1 MVLRIAVGERV
12 AAGDIA
18 RMPASTVSK
27 ASAASPV
34 RITIALASD
43 TLDDLENRPRD
54 CFDQRALVVFIVFA
68 RRACECGLGV
78 GHGTALQCRLT
89 MWK

>member
-1 MVLRIAVGERV
+1 M
-12 AAGDIA
+12 A
-18 RMPASTVSK
+18 RMPASTVSR
-27 ASAASPV
+27 AAAVSAV

-43 TLDDLENRPRD
+43 TVDDFENCPRD
-54 CFDQRALVVFIVFA
+54 CFNQRSLVGLVVVEHC
-68 RRACECGLGV
+68 ACECGLGV

>member
-1 MVLRIAVGERV
+1 MVLRIAVSERV

-18 RMPASTVSK
+18 KMPASTVSK

-34 RITIALASD
+34 RITTALQSL
-43 TLDDLENRPRD
+43 TLDVG
-54 CFDQRALVVFIVFA
+54 FDQRSLVGFVVLE

>member
-1 MVLRIAVGERV
+1 MARV
-12 AAGDIA
+12 
-18 RMPASTVSK
+18 PASTVSR
-27 ASAASPV
+27 ASAVSAV
-34 RITIALASD
+34 LMTIALASD
-43 TLDDLENRPRD
+43 TVDDFENCPRD
-54 CFDQRALVVFIVFA
+54 CFHQRALVGFVVFE